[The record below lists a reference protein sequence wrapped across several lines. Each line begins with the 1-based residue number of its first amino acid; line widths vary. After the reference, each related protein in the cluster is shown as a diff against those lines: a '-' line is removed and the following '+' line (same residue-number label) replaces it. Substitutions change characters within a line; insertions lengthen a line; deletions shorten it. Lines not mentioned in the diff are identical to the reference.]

1 MADFVMPALGADMSA
16 GTLLEWLKSPGDEV
30 ERGDI
35 VAVVHTDK
43 ADVEVE
49 VFTSGVI
56 ERMLVEPGQE
66 VPVGT
71 VLAVIRENGAPAPA
85 APSPE
90 QAPPEGAAPPSEAP
104 TPEAAPSGPAAPEE
118 GPAKAPAAAPH
129 ATISPSARH
138 LAQELGID
146 PSEIPGSGP
155 GGRIQRKDVEAAAA
169 ARAAA
174 PPPSAPP
181 VTKAE
186 TPAAEAP
193 PAPAPPPPSAPAAPP
208 RPAPPAPA
216 PAAPAA
222 GATAEDRNAAM
233 RRAIAAAMSRSKREI
248 PHFYLGQTID
258 MSNAIAWLGQENL
271 RRPVTERLLHGVLLV
286 KAVALALREVPELN
300 AVWAGDE
307 LVRKDDINV
316 GVAIALRGGGLV
328 APAIHRTDEL
338 DLDELMHAF
347 RDLVSRARSWS
358 LRSSEMSD
366 PTITVTSLGE
376 RGVESVFGVIF
387 PPQVAIV
394 GFGTLVERPWISE
407 GQILPCPV
415 VSASLSADH
424 RVTDG
429 HRASAFL
436 AAIDRLL
443 QEPDK
448 L

>member
-1 MADFVMPALGADMSA
+1 MADFVMPVLGADMSV
-16 GTLLEWLKSPGDEV
+16 GTLMQWLKQPGETV
-30 ERGDI
+30 KKGDI

-43 ADVEVE
+43 ADVEIE
-49 VFTSGVI
+49 VFTSGVL
-56 ERMLVEPGQE
+56 EELLVEPGTE
-66 VPVGT
+66 VPIGT
-71 VLAVIRENGAPAPA
+71 VLARIRENGAPAV
-85 APSPE
+85 
-90 QAPPEGAAPPSEAP
+90 AAPPP
-104 TPEAAPSGPAAPEE
+104 GPAPGE
-118 GPAKAPAAAPH
+118 PQPH
-129 ATISPSARH
+129 LLISPSARH
-138 LAQELGID
+138 LSEELGID
-146 PSEIPGSGP
+146 PSSIAGSGP

-169 ARAAA
+169 AREAAVPSPPAEPA
-174 PPPSAPP
+174 PVAPTEPAPLAPATPPS
-181 VTKAE
+181 
-186 TPAAEAP
+186 PAA
-193 PAPAPPPPSAPAAPP
+193 APPPPSA
-208 RPAPPAPA
+208 
-216 PAAPAA
+216 
-222 GATAEDRNAAM
+222 AEERNVAM

-258 MSNAIAWLGQENL
+258 MSAAIAWLSQENL
-271 RRPVTERLLHGVLLV
+271 HRPVTERLLHGVLFL

-300 AVWAGDE
+300 AVWQGDE
-307 LVRKDDINV
+307 LVTREDVNV
-316 GVAIALRGGGLV
+316 GVAISLRRGGLV

-338 DLDELMHAF
+338 SLDELMHAF

-358 LRSSEMSD
+358 LRSSEMTD

-394 GFGTLVERPWISE
+394 GFGMLVERPWISE
-407 GQILPCPV
+407 GQLLPCPV

-443 QEPDK
+443 QEPDQ

>member
-1 MADFVMPALGADMSA
+1 MADFVMPALGADMNA
-16 GTLLEWLKSPGDEV
+16 GTLLQWLKRPGDAV
-30 ERGDI
+30 SKGDI

-49 VFTSGVI
+49 VFTSGVL
-56 ERMLVEPGQE
+56 EELLVEPGTE

-71 VLAVIRENGAPAPA
+71 VLAHIREDGAPAAAVAAPAPA
-85 APSPE
+85 R
-90 QAPPEGAAPPSEAP
+90 
-104 TPEAAPSGPAAPEE
+104 APE
-118 GPAKAPAAAPH
+118 PAGEKPH
-129 ATISPSARH
+129 LLISPSARH
-138 LAQELGID
+138 LAEELGVD
-146 PSEIPGSGP
+146 PATIEGSGP

-169 ARAAA
+169 A
-174 PPPSAPP
+174 PPPAEPVQVPSAPP
-181 VTKAE
+181 
-186 TPAAEAP
+186 PA
-193 PAPAPPPPSAPAAPP
+193 APAAPP
-208 RPAPPAPA
+208 RA
-216 PAAPAA
+216 
-222 GATAEDRNAAM
+222 AEDRNAAM
-233 RRAIAAAMSRSKREI
+233 RRAIAASMTRSKREI

-258 MSNAIAWLGQENL
+258 MSNAIAWLSQENL
-271 RRPVTERLLHGVLLV
+271 HRPVTERLLHGVLFL

-300 AVWAGDE
+300 AVWQGDE
-307 LVRKDDINV
+307 LVTREDVNV

-338 DLDELMHAF
+338 SLDELMHAF

-394 GFGTLVERPWISE
+394 GFGMLVERPWISE
-407 GQILPCPV
+407 GQLLPCPV
-415 VSASLSADH
+415 VNASLSADH

-443 QEPDK
+443 QEPDR

>member
-1 MADFVMPALGADMSA
+1 MAEFVMPALGADMSA
-16 GTLLEWLKSPGDEV
+16 GTLMQWLKKPGDPV
-30 ERGDI
+30 SKGDI

-49 VFTSGVI
+49 VFTSGVL
-56 ERMLVEPGQE
+56 EELLVEPGTE

-71 VLAVIRENGAPAPA
+71 VLARTREDGAPVAAPVVAPPPVPA
-85 APSPE
+85 APPLE
-90 QAPPEGAAPPSEAP
+90 V
-104 TPEAAPSGPAAPEE
+104 
-118 GPAKAPAAAPH
+118 APH
-129 ATISPSARH
+129 VVISPSARR
-138 LAQELGID
+138 LAEELGID
-146 PSEIPGSGP
+146 AAVIQGSGP

-169 ARAAA
+169 AREAAAA
-174 PPPSAPP
+174 P
-181 VTKAE
+181 
-186 TPAAEAP
+186 P
-193 PAPAPPPPSAPAAPP
+193 PAPAPPAPPPAPEAAPAAPP
-208 RPAPPAPA
+208 SAA
-216 PAAPAA
+216 PAAPPTAA
-222 GATAEDRNAAM
+222 AAEDRGAAM

-258 MSNAIAWLGQENL
+258 MSNAIAWLAQQNL
-271 RRPVTERLLHGVLLV
+271 HRPVTERLLHGVLLV

-300 AVWAGDE
+300 AVWQGDE
-307 LVRKDDINV
+307 LIRRDDINV
-316 GVAIALRGGGLV
+316 GVAISLRGGGLV
-328 APAIHRTDEL
+328 APAIHDTDRL
-338 DLDELMHAF
+338 SLDELMHAF

-358 LRSSEMSD
+358 LRSSEMTD

-376 RGVESVFGVIF
+376 RGVETAFGVIF

-394 GFGTLVERPWISE
+394 GFGKLVERPWISE

-429 HRASAFL
+429 HQASAFL

-443 QEPDK
+443 QEPDT

>member
-1 MADFVMPALGADMSA
+1 MAEFVMPALGADMQA
-16 GTLLEWLKSPGDEV
+16 GTLLTWLKGPGDTV
-30 ERGDI
+30 TRGEI
-35 VAVVHTDK
+35 IAVVHTDK

-56 ERMLVEPGQE
+56 ERLLVEPGAE

-71 VLAVIRENGAPAPA
+71 ALAQIREDGAQPPAAPATPPPAPTAPAPA
-85 APSPE
+85 A
-90 QAPPEGAAPPSEAP
+90 
-104 TPEAAPSGPAAPEE
+104 
-118 GPAKAPAAAPH
+118 H
-129 ATISPSARH
+129 VLISPSARQ
-138 LAQELGID
+138 LATELGLD
-146 PSEIPGSGP
+146 PAGIEGTGP
-155 GGRIQRKDVEAAAA
+155 KGRIQRRDVEQAAAA
-169 ARAAA
+169 AR
-174 PPPSAPP
+174 
-181 VTKAE
+181 
-186 TPAAEAP
+186 EA
-193 PAPAPPPPSAPAAPP
+193 APAPPP
-208 RPAPPAPA
+208 PA

-222 GATAEDRNAAM
+222 PPPPPPAPVIAAPPAPAAGEDRGAAM

-258 MSNAIAWLGQENL
+258 LSNAIAWLAQENL
-271 RRPVTERLLHGVLLV
+271 RRPVTERLLHGVLFL

-300 AVWAGDE
+300 AVWEGDR
-307 LVRKDDINV
+307 VVQRDDVNV

-328 APAIHRTDEL
+328 APAIHDTDRL
-338 DLDELMHAF
+338 SLDELMHAF

-358 LRSSEMSD
+358 LRSSEMTD

-394 GFGTLVERPWISE
+394 GFGALVERPWLSD
-407 GQILPCPV
+407 GQLLVCPIV
-415 VSASLSADH
+415 NASLSADH

-436 AAIDRLL
+436 AAVDRYL
-443 QEPDK
+443 QEPES